1 VYGIDVVFSS
11 SRQSRCDVRA
21 SDGIFGCVCGVLVA
35 EAVGYRGNK
44 QRDLVMSLRVSSLGV
59 GVHSMSTWSVH
70 VSCEFRNAGLDT
82 SDT

>member
-1 VYGIDVVFSS
+1 MYGIDVVFSS

-44 QRDLVMSLRVSSLGV
+44 QRDLVCDIVLDKGYGGSCGISLQ
-59 GVHSMSTWSVH
+59 
-70 VSCEFRNAGLDT
+70 
-82 SDT
+82 